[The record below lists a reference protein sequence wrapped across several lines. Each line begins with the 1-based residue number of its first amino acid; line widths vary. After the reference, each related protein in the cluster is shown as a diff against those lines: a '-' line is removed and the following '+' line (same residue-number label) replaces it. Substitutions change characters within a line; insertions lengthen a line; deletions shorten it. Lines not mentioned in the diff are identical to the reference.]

1 MSCVTQWIA
10 GTPKPSIADFVWISV
25 IEAESEAR
33 GADAF
38 AASYPTLA
46 SLIATFAAL
55 NLNDKR

>member
-1 MSCVTQWIA
+1 VT
-10 GTPKPSIADFVWISV
+10 V

-46 SLIATFAAL
+46 SLIASFAAL
-55 NLNDKR
+55 GLNGKR